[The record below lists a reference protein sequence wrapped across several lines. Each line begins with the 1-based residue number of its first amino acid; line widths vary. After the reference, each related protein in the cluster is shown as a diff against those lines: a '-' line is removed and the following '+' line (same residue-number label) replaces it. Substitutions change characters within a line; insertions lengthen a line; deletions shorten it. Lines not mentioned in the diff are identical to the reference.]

1 MNKILVP
8 VDFSDTSLNA
18 LNYAIALFG
27 TSSSEITL
35 LHVYETRSTTMM
47 IKNIDKLI
55 EEDCRRE
62 MKELIE
68 KIQEKYP
75 QVVIQSKILKE
86 YAVPAIVALGDS
98 GSYDFIAMGTQ
109 GASGLKEVFLGS
121 VAGGVISKTEAP
133 VIVVPHGHTFRPL
146 DEIVLALSDA
156 PLSDREVIG
165 PLRKIVAMH
174 QCKVIVLHI
183 SEEKTDRIENVPSE
197 IKDLNPSVEYAFGS
211 GDIHEDLNDY
221 LVKNSSSLLC
231 LIRGK
236 KGFLERIFKESVTLK
251 QTFDSPVPLLI
262 LHDSD

>member
-18 LNYAIALFG
+18 LNYAIELFG
-27 TSSSEITL
+27 TSGSEITL
-35 LHVYETRSTTMM
+35 LHVYETRSTAMM

-68 KIQEKYP
+68 NVQKTYP
-75 QVVIQSKILKE
+75 KATLKSKIMKE
-86 YAVPAIVALGDS
+86 YAVPAIVSLGDS

-133 VIVVPHGHTFRPL
+133 VIVVPDGHTFRPL
-146 DEIVLALSDA
+146 DEIVLALGDV
-156 PLSDREVIG
+156 PLSDREVIE
-165 PLRKIVAMH
+165 PLRKIVSMH
-174 QCKVIVLHI
+174 QCKVKVLHI
-183 SEEKTDRIENVPSE
+183 SEEETDRIENVLTE

-221 LVKNSSSLLC
+221 LVENSSGLLC

-262 LHDSD
+262 LHGSE